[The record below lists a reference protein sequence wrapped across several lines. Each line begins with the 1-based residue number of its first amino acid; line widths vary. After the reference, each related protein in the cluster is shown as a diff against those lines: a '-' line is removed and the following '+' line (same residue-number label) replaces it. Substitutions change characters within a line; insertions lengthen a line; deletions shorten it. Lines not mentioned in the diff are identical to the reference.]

1 MELLRHVVVLLH
13 IVGFAITFGA
23 WTAEAAAKR
32 FRFTRTMD
40 YGLLLSL
47 LTGLALAAPW
57 PAGIELN
64 YPKIGVKLVI
74 LVVIG
79 GVLGMAAHVNG
90 APAIRLRVAVY
101 FGRGALIRGG
111 CHRRLV
117 VSSAPTHPQSTTPGR
132 VPSAAAQRYAS
143 RGALIGGEAVQK
155 FDQVAAPSGD
165 RQLPAAACDRRVR
178 EWVHRA
184 TWLHTRG

>member
-1 MELLRHVVVLLH
+1 MLH

-32 FRFTRTMD
+32 FRFTRTTD

-74 LVVIG
+74 LVIIG
-79 GVLGMAAHVNG
+79 GVLGMGSARQKRTGN
-90 APAIRLRVAVY
+90 PVARPL
-101 FGRGALIRGG
+101 F
-111 CHRRLV
+111 
-117 VSSAPTHPQSTTPGR
+117 VSVGVLSF
-132 VPSAAAQRYAS
+132 AAAA
-143 RGALIGGEAVQK
+143 IAV
-155 FDQVAAPSGD
+155 
-165 RQLPAAACDRRVR
+165 L
-178 EWVHRA
+178 W
-184 TWLHTRG
+184 